1 MLTTGTQV
9 ACFSRTKVQILTQ
22 QLRVR
27 LGMVERDLNTL
38 IYNALIYNECKHPV
52 NIAALRLH
60 KAARA
65 VLKWWLDRGESP
77 CRECGGEE
85 LFVENSILI
94 CDLCCTGVHVN
105 CQVLSLLAL
114 LVQKCTH

>member
-1 MLTTGTQV
+1 M
-9 ACFSRTKVQILTQ
+9 
-22 QLRVR
+22 R

-65 VLKWWLDRGESP
+65 VLQLWLDRGESP
-77 CRECGGEE
+77 CRECGGQE

-114 LVQKCTH
+114 LVQKCTHCRSYGSERQERMSKATTRSETT

>member
-1 MLTTGTQV
+1 M
-9 ACFSRTKVQILTQ
+9 
-22 QLRVR
+22 R

-65 VLKWWLDRGESP
+65 VFQFWLERGESP

-105 CQVLSLLAL
+105 CQVSVYLPYWYKSTQTGADTAARG
-114 LVQKCTH
+114 KRG